1 MGRGGG
7 RMNRWCSAAV
17 PRLVDDWIFRSRRR
31 RYRAVDLGR
40 RLTKIPQGKAML
52 RLLIVVE
59 NRVYR
64 EALAQVLGSAALTVI
79 GAVAAPDEGLRLLA
93 ESSPDV
99 VVLGLSGEEGRA
111 ALRTFLLVHPDT
123 RIVPLGLSP
132 DDDELLAWAEAGAAG
147 FVLRE
152 SSLEELRLALD
163 AASRG
168 EVHCSPALTARFV
181 RRLQARAAE
190 APGAAPRVPLTPRER
205 EIVFH
210 IDQGCSNAEI
220 ARRLGIELAT
230 VKNHVHHILEKLHA
244 RRRSEAA
251 ARVAGRLRR
260 SS

>member
-1 MGRGGG
+1 M
-7 RMNRWCSAAV
+7 SH
-17 PRLVDDWIFRSRRR
+17 LH
-31 RYRAVDLGR
+31 
-40 RLTKIPQGKAML
+40 
-52 RLLIVVE
+52 E
-59 NRVYR
+59 
-64 EALAQVLGSAALTVI
+64 
-79 GAVAAPDEGLRLLA
+79 
-93 ESSPDV
+93 
-99 VVLGLSGEEGRA
+99 VVLG
-111 ALRTFLLVHPDT
+111 RTEHDEREHLLDRHHPRT
-123 RIVPLGLSP
+123 GAWQPGQASRREP

-152 SSLEELRLALD
+152 SSLDELRLALD

-220 ARRLGIELAT
+220 ARRRGIELAT